1 MAVAER
7 APTAAAV
14 DDGAA
19 GPARRPVLWWAAI
32 GMAFLALQA
41 WVFGSWILS
50 GDARSI
56 PAGPDPVP
64 GATKAWAIGSQIVLS
79 IGAVAVIGS
88 VVRRCRREGRLTF
101 DAVLL
106 LGWASIFWGNPLE
119 NYTQVMRLA
128 NGYMV
133 NLGSWIGHVPGVVSP
148 TADRVPEPLVYM
160 LALYFGYGALTT
172 FAVSAAMG
180 RATRRWPA
188 LRGGRLFLATW
199 TGLFVVE
206 IVVESLWA
214 RTEIMAY
221 AGGIRGISL
230 FAGHPAQMPL
240 HIPLLV
246 SLTLTLFAWIHHS
259 PPTRAALFR
268 GAERTGRPTLVRVLA
283 MVGAANI
290 VMLCYAVPAQWFAL
304 HPGPF
309 PPYRSYLN
317 NGVCGA
323 EPGGLPCPGPGIPI
337 FRRDR

>member
-1 MAVAER
+1 M
-7 APTAAAV
+7 
-14 DDGAA
+14 
-19 GPARRPVLWWAAI
+19 LWWAGA
-32 GMAFLALQA
+32 GAGFLLLQA

-50 GDARSI
+50 GDAKRI
-56 PAGPDPVP
+56 PPGPDPVP
-64 GATKAWAIGSQIVLS
+64 AATKAWAAGSQIILSVGAVLV
-79 IGAVAVIGS
+79 IGA
-88 VVRRCRREGRLTF
+88 VVRRCRRERRLTF
-101 DAVLL
+101 DGVLL

-172 FAVSAAMG
+172 FAVSALMG

-188 LRGGRLFLATW
+188 LVGARLFLATW
-199 TGLFVVE
+199 TVLFAVE

-246 SLTLTLFAWIHHS
+246 ALTLTLFAWIHHS
-259 PPTRAALFR
+259 PATQAALFR
-268 GAERTGRPTLVRVLA
+268 GAEHTRRPMAVRILA
-283 MVGAANI
+283 MIGAANL
-290 VMLCYAVPAQWFAL
+290 VMLCYAVPAQWFAV
-304 HPGPF
+304 HAGRF
-309 PPYRSYLN
+309 PHYPSYLN
-317 NGVCGA
+317 NGVCGPPA
-323 EPGGLPCPGPGIPI
+323 AVPCPGPGTPI
-337 FRRDR
+337 FTRNQ